1 MTSKGTNIMKSK
13 LLVVGNCYMETVLW
27 VDAIPSA
34 DTLVSENNSFTN
46 RPGGRGGCAAIAASR
61 MGLDVSICASLGKD
75 ANGTKLVGYYNENG
89 IDTAYVSTDR
99 RPTGI
104 SLHIHEN
111 SFDTDRK
118 ILCSGANVALH
129 TDQVS
134 RAMESTFDAVFLS
147 TDINPELL
155 CDATHTA
162 RINGLPVYLDA
173 VGVKS
178 SLPLAKLEN
187 LELFITDIAGV
198 RSITGITI
206 NNADRCLTAAMALS
220 GRVFAKY
227 YVIKLGT
234 LGTFIYDGKFQ
245 QHVIPCSLDT
255 KSIGAPIDTEAAVI
269 AASYLATG
277 NLKNSCALAA
287 VMAKMSR
294 EDPKI
299 KIPSLSQAVD
309 YCRFNNIRF
318 K

>member
-1 MTSKGTNIMKSK
+1 MKSK

-34 DTLVSENNSFTN
+34 ELTVSENNSFTS
-46 RPGGRGGCAAIAASR
+46 RPGGRGGCAAIAAAR
-61 MGLDVSICASLGKD
+61 IGLDVSICASLGKD
-75 ANGTKLVGYYNENG
+75 VNGTRLIGYYNENG
-89 IDTAYVSTDR
+89 VDTSFVSTDR

-104 SLHIHEN
+104 STHIHEI

-129 TDQVS
+129 VDHVS
-134 RAMESTFDAVFLS
+134 RAMESAFDAVFLS
-147 TDINPELL
+147 TDLSAELL

-162 RINGLPVYLDA
+162 RINGLPVFLDA

-187 LELFITDIAGV
+187 LELFITDVAGV

-227 YVIKLGT
+227 YVIKLGS
-234 LGTFIYDGKFQ
+234 LGTFIYDGKYQ
-245 QHVIPCSLDT
+245 QHAIPCSLDA
-255 KSIGAPIDTEAAVI
+255 KSQGAPIDTEAAVI
-269 AASYLATG
+269 SAAYLATG
-277 NLKNSCALAA
+277 NIKSSCALAA
-287 VMAKMSR
+287 VMAKMSK
-294 EDPKI
+294 EDPKV
-299 KIPSLSQAVD
+299 KIPTIAQAFD
-309 YCRFNNIRF
+309 YCKFNNIRF
-318 K
+318 R